1 METKKSNIYIYNMKL
16 LIKEN
21 LTTCPRQNVEMHA
34 EFLNIQN
41 VIILHDK
48 GSLNIYASNSV
59 DTI

>member
-1 METKKSNIYIYNMKL
+1 MKL